1 MRRQRSATE
10 QQIADLLQTA
20 RKSLGLS
27 VAFFSRLDGTTQH
40 LEIVESSMPL
50 IFKDGLSQ
58 PQDTSFCQAVMDGD
72 LPAVMPDVRD
82 FPAAMK
88 LRPAR
93 IPRIRSYVTAPVTLS
108 DGSVYGSFCAF
119 GLRSDPE
126 LSARDQA
133 LMEVL
138 ANAASVIIEPQLR
151 DRQQRT
157 DIEQRLAPIVA
168 NGGPDVVLQ
177 PVVDLVTGA
186 RVGAEALSRFPADWG
201 MAPDVVFAEAHSIGA
216 GDHLELLAL
225 QKAAAHLDAV
235 PGYIAMNVS
244 PATLLTQ
251 PCLDLLAGLPLHRIV
266 LELSEHDQVEDYDAL
281 AAVVLPLRARGMTL
295 AIDDVGAGFSSLR
308 HIVVTSPDIMKID
321 RSIVSGLD
329 HDPVLAKLVESLVE
343 FAHGCGVS
351 VVAEGVETTAEH
363 AVLRTLH
370 VDHGQGWLF
379 GRPGPADAL
388 DGTRP
393 ATPAAA
399 PLPA

>member
-1 MRRQRSATE
+1 MRRKRSATE

-40 LEIVESSMPL
+40 LEVVESSMPL
-50 IFKDGLSQ
+50 VFKDGLTQ

-93 IPRIRSYVTAPVTLS
+93 VPRIRSYVTAPVTLS

-138 ANAASVIIEPQLR
+138 ANAASVIIEPDLR
-151 DRQQRT
+151 DRQQH
-157 DIEQRLAPIVA
+157 DEIEQRLRPIMA
-168 NGGPDVVLQ
+168 RGGPDVVLQ
-177 PVVDLVTGA
+177 PVVDLASGA
-186 RVGAEALSRFPADWG
+186 RVGAEALSRFPGEWG
-201 MAPDVVFAEAHSIGA
+201 MAPDAVFAEAHSIGA
-216 GDHLELLAL
+216 GDRLELLAL
-225 QKAAAHLDAV
+225 QQAAAHLDTV

-244 PATLLTQ
+244 PATLLTRD
-251 PCLDLLAGLPLHRIV
+251 CLDLLASLPLRRVV
-266 LELSEHDQVEDYDAL
+266 LELSEHDQVADYDAL
-281 AAVVLPLRARGMTL
+281 HAVVLPLRAQGMTL

-308 HIVVTSPDIMKID
+308 HIVVTNPDVIKID

-329 HDPVLAKLVESLVE
+329 HDPVLARLVESLVE
-343 FAHGCGVS
+343 FAHGCGVR
-351 VVAEGVETTAEH
+351 VVAEGVETAAEH
-363 AVLRTLH
+363 AMLRTLQ
-370 VDHGQGWLF
+370 VDFGQGWLF
-379 GRPGPADAL
+379 GRPGPADVLDAQRAL
-388 DGTRP
+388 AG
-393 ATPAAA
+393 
-399 PLPA
+399 

>member
-1 MRRQRSATE
+1 VRRQRSATE